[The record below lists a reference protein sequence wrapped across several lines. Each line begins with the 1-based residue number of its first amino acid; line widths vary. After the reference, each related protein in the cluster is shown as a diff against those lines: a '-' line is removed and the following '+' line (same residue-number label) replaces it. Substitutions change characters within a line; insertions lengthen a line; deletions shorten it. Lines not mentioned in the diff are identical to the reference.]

1 MSKGREEFIQQAIGF
16 GKLIPDLGWEIK
28 EVFADQGRIIVR
40 SEASGTP
47 VGDFMGVPHG
57 GRRFAV
63 MTIDIHT
70 VEDGK
75 LVRAHHVEDW
85 ASALRQLKG

>member
-1 MSKGREEFIQQAIGF
+1 
-16 GKLIPDLGWEIK
+16 
-28 EVFADQGRIIVR
+28 
-40 SEASGTP
+40 
-47 VGDFMGVPHG
+47 MGVPHG